1 MRLTDEA
8 VAAAS
13 EVLMK
18 GTPTIIGVTTFF
30 GVPWS
35 IWIQSLTVLWLLI
48 LITGALW
55 DRFFQSWAGKPLR
68 KWVCAFLV
76 RIFRRV

>member
-8 VAAAS
+8 AEIGS
-13 EVLMK
+13 TVLLK
-18 GTPTIIGVTTFF
+18 GTPAAIGVTTFF

-35 IWIQSLTVLWLLI
+35 SWIQSLTVLWLLI

-68 KWVCAFLV
+68 RWVCAFLV